1 MNLDRLYF
9 LMFFYLGG
17 AIGYALREMQTIKV
31 GFHGQSKFMVA
42 YVVVRFAILD
52 ALIWPYVSLKALL

>member
-1 MNLDRLYF
+1 
-9 LMFFYLGG
+9 MFFYLGG